1 MRMGRKLII
10 GILWILAVV
19 LLVVAIVIG
28 YLSLTEYKP
37 ADMELLPIKE
47 GARKEQPKLDK
58 RMNMI
63 TWNIGYAGLGRNQN
77 FFMDG
82 GEMVRPDNK
91 ADVEENLNGIVR
103 TLSQQKADIYL
114 LQEVDLNS
122 HRSYNLNQ
130 REALERG
137 MLMSSSFAH
146 NYRCDF
152 VPFPWP
158 MIGKVESGLMSMSGL
173 LVTEAMR
180 ESLPVPFSWPM
191 RVANLKRC
199 LLVERVPIEDTEKE
213 LVMINLHLEAFDDG
227 EGKIAQTAALM
238 KILQAEYRNGNYVIA
253 GGDFNQIFPGANK
266 YPVLN
271 ADYWAPGTLT
281 ERDLP
286 EGFSYVFDASSP
298 TCRLVNEN
306 YSGNRESTQ
315 LFVIDGFILSPNIR
329 VNHVETIDLNFQH
342 SDHNPVRLE
351 FMLIGE

>member
-10 GILWILAVV
+10 GIIWILAGV
-19 LLVVAIVIG
+19 LLVAALVVG

-37 ADMELLPIKE
+37 TDMELLPIKE
-47 GARKEQPKLDK
+47 GARKEQPKLGK

-82 GEMVRPDNK
+82 GEMVRPDK
-91 ADVEENLNGIVR
+91 KEDVEENLAGIVR

-122 HRSYNLNQ
+122 HRSYSLNQ

-146 NYRCDF
+146 NYLCDF

-199 LLVERVPIEDTEKE
+199 LLVERVPIEGTEKE
-213 LVMINLHLEAFDDG
+213 LVMINLHLEAYDDG
-227 EGKIAQTAALM
+227 AGKMAQTEILM
-238 KILQAEYRNGNYVIA
+238 QILKTEYRNGNYVIA
-253 GGDFNQIFPGANK
+253 GGDFNQVFPGANK
-266 YPVLN
+266 YPILN
-271 ADYWAPGTLT
+271 EDYWMPGVLT
-281 ERDLP
+281 VQDLP
-286 EGFSYVFDASSP
+286 EGFAYVFDASSP
-298 TCRLVNEN
+298 TCRLLNEN
-306 YSGNRESTQ
+306 YSGNRETTQ
-315 LFVIDGFILSPNIR
+315 FYVIDGFILSPNIR
-329 VNHVETIDLNFQH
+329 VNNVETIDLNFQH
-342 SDHNPVRLE
+342 SDHNPVKLE
-351 FMLIGE
+351 FTLMEE